1 MYELVPSK
9 TMREYLASVD
19 FKFNDFQRAAL
30 IWNKPDM
37 LWKERLEAIEKLADT
52 TKDEDLKRQIKER
65 VQFEKREWSAF
76 LDNVSGGYVY
86 IVEDHEDVSCNGV
99 FAEYNKAYIYSLKYA
114 SNYDTSCLIKK
125 YRIVKNAE
133 DEIVRTSERGNPYM
147 GIEIPEFCEY
157 DGTEVSG
164 VSFNKK
170 GEITR
175 IWSNELTKEE
185 EEIVSSYRPE
195 RFEFP
200 FIKIPFD
207 MPVGSI
213 VKEVTTGTYGVLS
226 QGKKDWD
233 DYLKR
238 IEDRKWYVYF
248 SDIQVMVYEL
258 TESGCWSHN
267 HMNPLYLQLEE
278 PEHIPGDE
286 ENQTFIS
293 AMKAFGNYLQ
303 SEDEEKVM
311 KGQAVI
317 QTARE
322 YAEIKRC
329 KEWQTRNL
337 NEAMKP
343 EDIMF

>member
-213 VKEVTTGTYGVLS
+213 VKEVTTGTYGPRVY
-226 QGKKDWD
+226 GKTFGGKVKRL
-233 DYLKR
+233 LKV
-238 IEDRKWYVYF
+238 K
-248 SDIQVMVYEL
+248 
-258 TESGCWSHN
+258 
-267 HMNPLYLQLEE
+267 
-278 PEHIPGDE
+278 
-286 ENQTFIS
+286 
-293 AMKAFGNYLQ
+293 K
-303 SEDEEKVM
+303 
-311 KGQAVI
+311 
-317 QTARE
+317 
-322 YAEIKRC
+322 
-329 KEWQTRNL
+329 
-337 NEAMKP
+337 
-343 EDIMF
+343 

>member
-86 IVEDHEDVSCNGV
+86 IVEDHEDGSCNGV

-170 GEITR
+170 G
-175 IWSNELTKEE
+175 K
-185 EEIVSSYRPE
+185 
-195 RFEFP
+195 
-200 FIKIPFD
+200 
-207 MPVGSI
+207 
-213 VKEVTTGTYGVLS
+213 
-226 QGKKDWD
+226 
-233 DYLKR
+233 
-238 IEDRKWYVYF
+238 
-248 SDIQVMVYEL
+248 
-258 TESGCWSHN
+258 
-267 HMNPLYLQLEE
+267 
-278 PEHIPGDE
+278 
-286 ENQTFIS
+286 
-293 AMKAFGNYLQ
+293 
-303 SEDEEKVM
+303 
-311 KGQAVI
+311 
-317 QTARE
+317 
-322 YAEIKRC
+322 
-329 KEWQTRNL
+329 
-337 NEAMKP
+337 
-343 EDIMF
+343 